1 MKKVLIYGY
10 GNPGR
15 QDDALG
21 ILLAEE
27 LEKWTT
33 KNNLG
38 FIDFDSN
45 YQLNIEDALAIS
57 NYDVVI
63 FADASIED
71 IADYT
76 ITKVQPSQKTEFTM
90 HAMNPGFV
98 LHLCQSLY
106 DRHPDTFLVHLK
118 GYKFDFLG
126 EITGQA
132 NQNLKF
138 ASKVLKKI
146 LSDQEKIAHQLR
158 RISSEEE
165 EKAKIGLS

>member
-27 LEKWTT
+27 LEKWAV

-38 FIDFDSN
+38 FIDFDTN
-45 YQLNIEDALAIS
+45 YQLNIEDALTIS
-57 NYDVVI
+57 KYDLII

-71 IADYT
+71 ISDYV
-76 ITKVQPSQKTEFTM
+76 ITKVRPSQKTEFTM
-90 HAMNPGFV
+90 HAMDPEFV

-106 DRHPDTFLVHLK
+106 DKYPDTFLVHLK
-118 GYKFDFLG
+118 GYDFDFQVK
-126 EITGQA
+126 ITDRA
-132 NQNLKF
+132 KRNLNT
-138 ASKVLKKI
+138 VTNILKDL
-146 LSDQEKIAHQLR
+146 LSDPVNIAHHLNLYC
-158 RISSEEE
+158 SEYD
-165 EKAKIGLS
+165 KKQK